1 MVDSDIDADLFG
13 DSGNES
19 EEQELLDPPK
29 YIDSPE
35 FIKFC
40 EDEDIT
46 CNRKY
51 GYTQLKTFKPYYFNG
66 QVVRGYGVFTLFN
79 KVKARDIYLRVRG
92 YEYAGEQHSKVLN
105 KFKSLI

>member
-1 MVDSDIDADLFG
+1 MVDSDMDADLFG
-13 DSGNES
+13 DSGNED
-19 EEQELLDPPK
+19 EEDLLDPPK

-40 EDEDIT
+40 KEEDIKV
-46 CNRKY
+46 NRKY

-79 KVKARDIYLRVRG
+79 KVKAKDIYLRVRG
-92 YEYAGEQHSKVLN
+92 FEYAGENHAKVL
-105 KFKSLI
+105 S